1 MGERGKRPVLPLG
14 SVNFTKVILRPI
26 KHVNFRSIINQ
37 KLVSVEVC
45 KQNST
50 VVITIFCIVCFE
62 AVEHGLADVSNNQAK
77 CADVLR
83 IIRLQLNC
91 NL

>member
-1 MGERGKRPVLPLG
+1 M
-14 SVNFTKVILRPI
+14 NFTKVILRPI
-26 KHVNFRSIINQ
+26 KHLNFRLIING
-37 KLVSVEVC
+37 KLVSLEVC
-45 KQNST
+45 GSVLSNDENST

-62 AVEHGLADVSNNQAK
+62 AAKHGLADVSNNQSIK

-83 IIRLQLNC
+83 IIRLQFNC